1 MWAVLI
7 VAAVAAVH
15 TRTDEVAA
23 ITVARGAVWVATRGG
38 VETYDPGTYARTR
51 VYTTA
56 DGLASNDVRGLRV
69 EGGSLIA
76 RTADAACYLADGGA
90 RFACAPAPR
99 LANVVPAI
107 APMAHGHRT
116 TATFTLPD
124 GRTLVG
130 TSGGLWLGERRLTPD
145 GEVCGN
151 HVMAFA
157 VQTGG
162 FAPRAGAPREPPRGA
177 LWLGTFDQGLC
188 RWNERTFVQI
198 KAPFRMVN
206 DLAATPRGLFIAAGE
221 GLFVTRDDGRTFTR
235 VADAPETQYNDLA
248 FDGVSVYATTPAV
261 VRRIPASRGA
271 PRARAWWLP
280 GGSHAMQAVAVSG
293 GAIWIAS
300 EDRGA
305 LKITGRDVAIFDRA
319 AGFPSSW
326 AVDVAALP
334 DGGAVVATL
343 RHGLWRIAPD
353 GTVHAMAA
361 PDPWLLSVTA
371 GPGGALWVGAQGG
384 AAVIDGPTTTSL
396 GPLPDPNVHAIT
408 VHDGA
413 VWVGTEGG
421 TAVIGCADVGSARVR
436 DLCPRG
442 VLAGR

>member
-1 MWAVLI
+1 MWGALVL
-7 VAAVAAVH
+7 AATAATTVY

-23 ITVARGAVWVATRGG
+23 IAEARGAIWVATRGG
-38 VETYDPGTYARTR
+38 VETYDPGSLARTR

-56 DGLASNDVRGLRV
+56 DGLASNDVRALRV
-69 EGGSLIA
+69 EGGAVIA
-76 RTADAACYLADGGA
+76 RTPDATCWLADGGA

-99 LANVVPAI
+99 VASPVAAV
-107 APMAHGHRT
+107 APLAHGRRA
-116 TATFTLPD
+116 TASLTLRD
-124 GRTLVG
+124 GRTIVG
-130 TSGGLWLGERRLTPD
+130 TTGGLWLGDHRLTPD
-145 GEVCGN
+145 GGVCGN

-157 VQTGG
+157 
-162 FAPRAGAPREPPRGA
+162 EHRGA

-188 RWNERTFVQI
+188 RTTGGGFTSI
-198 KAPFRMVN
+198 AAPFRMVN
-206 DLAATPRGLFIAAGE
+206 DLVSTPRGLFVAAGE
-221 GLFVTRDDGRTFTR
+221 GLFVSRDGQTFTR

-261 VRRIPASRGA
+261 VRRLPASRGA

-280 GGSHAMQAVAVSG
+280 GGSHAMQAIAVAG
-293 GAIWIAS
+293 GAVWIAS

-305 LKITGRDVAIFDRA
+305 LKISGRDVAIYDRA

-334 DGGAVVATL
+334 DGGALVATL
-343 RHGLWRIAPD
+343 RHGLWRVAPD
-353 GTVHAMAA
+353 GAITPAAA

-371 GPGGALWVGAQGG
+371 TPGGAVLVGAQGG
-384 AAVIDGPTTTSL
+384 AAVLDGGVATPI

-408 VHDGA
+408 LHGGA
-413 VWVGTEGG
+413 LWVGTEGG
-421 TAVIGCADVGSARVR
+421 TAVIGCADVASGRAPLV
-436 DLCPRG
+436 CPRR